1 MRRREVEGFGSR
13 RPGGCPGFSQEAGDR
28 LHHLARVLHGYEVA
42 GAWNGE
48 ERSGGQPPEGF
59 GWLTL
64 SESRTPLAADEE
76 HRAVKPLEEGG
87 AVGQRRVSVGSG
99 LGRARTAER
108 RLSRGP

>member
-28 LHHLARVLHGYEVA
+28 LHHLARALHGHEVA

-59 GWLTL
+59 GCLTL

-76 HRAVKPLEEGG
+76 HRDVKPLEEGE
-87 AVGQRRVSVGSG
+87 AVGHRRVRVDIR
-99 LGRARTAER
+99 LDCTRTAEPH
-108 RLSRGP
+108 L